1 MMSTFRKVFA
11 ALALV
16 SPVCAFAGSVFDGTW
31 KTDLS
36 QTQESK
42 KPYEF
47 VLQNGMFDCK
57 TCVPPYTIKA
67 DGKDQPVQGNPYF
80 DTVAVEVV
88 DAHTIKTTY
97 KKAGKVTETMSAV
110 LAADGK
116 TGRNEY
122 IDSTGSGAPVTG
134 SYEFVRVAP
143 GPAGSHAWSGKWQ
156 ISKAL
161 HVSDNGTTWTW
172 KEADGMLSFS
182 MPNGQSYSAKIDGT
196 EAPFQ
201 GDPGVTSVKVKVAGN
216 TLEESDL
223 RNGKVITVMTA
234 TVSADGKTLK
244 VVTED
249 KLRNR
254 TTSWVANKQ

>member
-1 MMSTFRKVFA
+1 MSTFRKVFA
-11 ALALV
+11 VLALL
-16 SPVCAFAGSVFDGTW
+16 SPVCAFAGSAFDGTW
-31 KTDLS
+31 KTDLN
-36 QTQESK
+36 QIQVSK

-47 VLQNGMFDCK
+47 ILQNGMYDCK
-57 TCVPPYTIKA
+57 TCVPPFAIKA
-67 DGKDQPVQGNPYF
+67 DGKDHPISGNPYS
-80 DTVAVEVV
+80 DTAAVEVV
-88 DAHTIKTTY
+88 DANTVKTTY
-97 KKAGKVTETMSAV
+97 KKAGKVTLALSGV
-110 LAADGK
+110 VAADGK
-116 TGRNEY
+116 MARTEY
-122 IDSTGSGAPVTG
+122 TDSTGTGAPLTG
-134 SYEFVRVAP
+134 AYELVRVAP

-161 HVSDNGTTWTW
+161 SASDNGLTWTW
-172 KEADGMLSFS
+172 KEADGTLSFS
-182 MPNGQSYSAKIDGT
+182 MANGQSYSAKVDGT

-223 RNGKVITVMTA
+223 RNGKVISVMTA

-244 VVTED
+244 VVTDD